1 MALRHS
7 FQGLSFG
14 LPRVSLS
21 KRAAGPTLSWSVGGT
36 WVLVIERHDVPASHQ
51 SANRTIRPD
60 DINAFRDYLGRSYR
74 SVVDVDCLR
83 ANADGDE
90 YRHSRVTFGG
100 CRLED
105 VMQSGEHR
113 VAVGR
118 VAPVMIW
125 WIVDGRV
132 EATRD
137 DVTHVAGPGDLLLA
151 APGDSPLLVR
161 LVDARFKV
169 LSIDPAA
176 SDVSGLI
183 GQRLEGAGVRF
194 TGNRPISPA
203 MARAW
208 KRTVT
213 FIHETVLDE
222 PEVATPSMLDGVAR
236 LLAET
241 TLATFPHRC
250 DSRGH
255 GGELSR
261 PMPRLLRRT
270 VDFIEQNASRD
281 IGVVDVA
288 TAVSLTPRRVQH
300 VFKQYLDTTPT
311 AYLRLTRLRR
321 VREEL
326 LVADPTTTTVTA
338 TAGRW
343 GFGHSGRFAVVYR
356 QTFGESPHETLRR

>member
-1 MALRHS
+1 
-7 FQGLSFG
+7 
-14 LPRVSLS
+14 
-21 KRAAGPTLSWSVGGT
+21 
-36 WVLVIERHDVPASHQ
+36 
-51 SANRTIRPD
+51 
-60 DINAFRDYLGRSYR
+60 
-74 SVVDVDCLR
+74 
-83 ANADGDE
+83 
-90 YRHSRVTFGG
+90 
-100 CRLED
+100 
-105 VMQSGEHR
+105 
-113 VAVGR
+113 
-118 VAPVMIW
+118 MIW

-213 FIHETVLDE
+213 FIRETVLDE

-255 GGELSR
+255 GDELSR
-261 PMPRLLRRT
+261 PMPQLLRRT